1 GFLFQAED
9 GIRGFHVTGVQ
20 TCALPIG
27 STIAA
32 TAAAA
37 GGATLTLGET
47 FIVGSAGNYTITLA
61 CARTKD
67 GGVVPA
73 SGNGLSRTIVMP
85 VDSGLACTW
94 TNAKTV
100 SLTVVKLSTVH
111 SDPLNGTSNPKAI
124 PGAFVDYLITIMNPS
139 TVPVDADSVWLTDII
154 PDEMMMVVADLVAPG
169 SGPVA

>member
-1 GFLFQAED
+1 
-9 GIRGFHVTGVQ
+9 HVSLGKSWGVDA
-20 TCALPIG
+20 TPGDKVELVIGGATATTPGLSTAGG
-27 STIAA
+27 STISA

-100 SLTVVKLSTVH
+100 SLTV
-111 SDPLNGTSNPKAI
+111 
-124 PGAFVDYLITIMNPS
+124 
-139 TVPVDADSVWLTDII
+139 
-154 PDEMMMVVADLVAPG
+154 
-169 SGPVA
+169 